1 MQLIKTAI
9 NKEFRNKKFILC
21 KLVNSRDK
29 SKDSDIM
36 QILLDMESD
45 VWGYRVDSSQYLE
58 YANNS
63 YFITY
68 NGDIVAGFMFMPSG
82 VYDLAITEKY
92 RGQGL
97 FPMVLY
103 FLKYIASLLRF
114 DEFQIRAKKYNTRA
128 IHLYSKYSVSN
139 KDCGVSMCYNIPS
152 FEYVDDNIDINYLEK
167 IVKDIKK
174 EVYIWYFTHR
184 ENREFFV
191 EIYNRRLYFKSEND
205 LLCFVES
212 IRNNTLNKQ
221 LYLL

>member
-1 MQLIKTAI
+1 MKLIKTAI
-9 NKEFRNKKFILC
+9 SKEFRNKKFILC

-45 VWGYRVDSSQYLE
+45 VCGYRVDNSQYLE
-58 YANNS
+58 HADNS

-82 VYDLAITEKY
+82 VYDLAIIEKY
-92 RGQGL
+92 RDQEL
-97 FPMVLY
+97 FPMILY
-103 FLKYIASLLRF
+103 FLKYIASVLHF

-128 IHLYSKYSVSN
+128 MHLYSKYSVSN
-139 KDCGVSMCYNIPS
+139 KDYGASMCYNIPS
-152 FEYVDDNIDINYLEK
+152 FGHTDDNVDIDYLKK

-174 EVYIWYFTHR
+174 EVNIWYFTHR

-191 EIYNRRLYFKSEND
+191 ETYNRRLYFKSEND
-205 LLCFVES
+205 LLRFVES